1 MLNGNSRF
9 IAHLGYPTFTFKAP
23 LICNPY
29 FDSAGIDVQVVPMAI
44 DAASYPALLR
54 PLFGAKN
61 LAGCLITM
69 PLKVA
74 TIGLVDEV
82 RPTARIANAANAVAR
97 LPNGG
102 LVADM
107 FDGEGFVSG
116 VRRHGRVPEGA
127 SALVVGAGGVGSAIA
142 ASLARAGVA
151 RLALFD
157 VRAATADALAKRVAA
172 EYPRVAV
179 ETGGNDPARFDIV
192 VNATPLGMHDDDPL
206 SFDTTQLDPTTLVGE
221 VVLKAAHTKLLR
233 AALARGCTVQV
244 GTDMLFEQLPALLDF
259 FGLPTATPEALRA
272 AARIGT

>member
-29 FDSAGIDVQVVPMAI
+29 FDAAGIDAQVVPMAVEA
-44 DAASYPALLR
+44 DAYPAFLR
-54 PLFGAKN
+54 PLFGVRN

-74 TIGLVDEV
+74 TVGLVDEV
-82 RPTARIANAANAVAR
+82 RPTARIAHAANAVAR
-97 LPNGG
+97 LPDGR

-107 FDGEGFVSG
+107 FDGEGFVAG
-116 VRRHGRVPEGA
+116 VRRHGRAPEGA

-157 VRAATADALAKRVAA
+157 VRPDAAGALATRIAA
-172 EYPRVAV
+172 EYPSVALQIS
-179 ETGGNDPARFDIV
+179 GNDPAGFDIV

-206 SFDTTQLDPTTLVGE
+206 SFDPERLDPATLVGE

-233 AALARGCTVQV
+233 AALARGCAVQM

-259 FGLPTATPEALRA
+259 FGMPVATPEALRA
-272 AARIGT
+272 TARIAY

>member
-29 FDSAGIDVQVVPMAI
+29 FDSAGIDAQVVPMAVEA
-44 DAASYPALLR
+44 DAYPALLR

-82 RPTARIANAANAVAR
+82 GPTARIAGAANAVAR
-97 LPNGG
+97 GPDGR

-116 VRRHGRVPEGA
+116 VRHHGRVPEGA

-142 ASLARAGVA
+142 ASLAKAGVA

-157 VRAATADALAKRVAA
+157 VRAASAEALAKRIAA
-172 EYPRVAV
+172 EYPRVTLQ
-179 ETGGNDPARFDIV
+179 TGSNDPAGFDIV

-206 SFDTTQLDPTTLVGE
+206 SFDAERLDAATLVGE

-233 AALARGCTVQV
+233 AALTRGCAVQV
-244 GTDMLFEQLPALLDF
+244 GTDMLFEQLPSLLDF
-259 FGLPTATPEALRA
+259 FGLPATTPEALRA
-272 AARIGT
+272 TARIGT